1 MFGFAKKIDEELE
14 IVRRLMDYYEDDFKR
29 IEAEKP
35 RGSLLL
41 KQGKR
46 TESVI
51 LQRELDS
58 AGGERRRIRRIIG
71 ASDSKEALVFA
82 REDYL
87 ARLNSILKNNE
98 QILVRLQKR
107 YLPYDLNSVLG
118 SVSAASRAI
127 IEQAG
132 GYDFLYN
139 QVPDRASFSK
149 VPMAACSSGR
159 RRFIDPNNSN
169 IAASGRPVRS
179 KGEVIIDILL
189 DQYSIPHGHEIE
201 IELVDENGFKVIR
214 IPDFTL
220 FCREK
225 IYWEHQGM
233 LDKDDYLFANA
244 KKIQLYNRNGIVLWK
259 NLIITTD
266 GPGGTV
272 DASAIE
278 WIIKEFVLPRMKH

>member
-14 IVRRLMDYYEDDFKR
+14 IIRRLMDYYEDDFKR

-58 AGGERRRIRRIIG
+58 AGGERRREYKTLG
-71 ASDSKEALVFA
+71 CVGSAEAAAFA
-82 REDYL
+82 RTDYL
-87 ARLNSILKNNE
+87 AVLNSTLKNNAY
-98 QILVRLQKR
+98 ILEKLRKKYR
-107 YLPYDLNSVLG
+107 AYDLDSVLKG
-118 SVSAASRAI
+118 VSAASRTI

-139 QVPDRASFSK
+139 EKSNRASVLQVPQQT
-149 VPMAACSSGR
+149 VTGR
-159 RRFIDPNNSN
+159 RRRINDPGKTN